1 MLPDLT
7 VSEGVYVDDIFG
19 QNLKAIPGN
28 DMVFLRAL
36 ENTGGS
42 IASGDSFVMTF
53 DVPNNIAFKMN
64 SISFNDAQKIG
75 SFPGD
80 AEFDYSPTGATG
92 MSVGTITYSNDGGS
106 SYVYTPS
113 ADITDVGTG
122 ETYDS
127 RVTHFRIAPTGGM
140 NDGSSSPVGFRVY
153 FMGRIE

>member
-1 MLPDLT
+1 
-7 VSEGVYVDDIFG
+7 
-19 QNLKAIPGN
+19 
-28 DMVFLRAL
+28 MVFLRAV
-36 ENTGGS
+36 ENTGGA
-42 IASGDSFVMTF
+42 IPASDNFVMTF
-53 DVPNNIAFKMN
+53 DVPNNMAFKMN
-64 SISFNDAQKIG
+64 SISFNDGQKIG

-80 AEFDYSPTGATG
+80 AEFDYSLTGATG
-92 MSVGTITYSNDGGS
+92 MSVGTITYSNDNGS

-113 ADITDVGTG
+113 ADITDAATG

>member
-1 MLPDLT
+1 
-7 VSEGVYVDDIFG
+7 
-19 QNLKAIPGN
+19 
-28 DMVFLRAL
+28 
-36 ENTGGS
+36 
-42 IASGDSFVMTF
+42 MTF

-106 SYVYTPS
+106 SYVYTPA

-140 NDGSSSPVGFRVY
+140 NAGDSSPVGFRIY